1 MLWDFANAELYSTGY
16 KSNRYVT
23 ATGNITGGNLITGG
37 LITATGNITGG
48 NLVTSG
54 VANVSSLSVTGT
66 SNLGAVGN
74 VKITGGTAN
83 YLLQTDGSGNLSW
96 VAGGIAY
103 ASSSVSFSAYVNTSY
118 ILNTSANAIVV
129 TLPNSPS
136 FGQQIGIIDGTGNAS
151 TNNITVYGN
160 GSNIQGL
167 NSNMTVTT
175 SRAAFTLVY
184 YDATQ
189 GWLLTNV

>member
-1 MLWDFANAELYSTGY
+1 MLFRS
-16 KSNRYVT
+16 S
-23 ATGNITGGNLITGG
+23 
-37 LITATGNITGG
+37 
-48 NLVTSG
+48 TSG
-54 VANVSSLSVTGT
+54 VSNGTSNVSIPSVNGNVNISSAGNANVLVVTGT
-66 SNLGAVGN
+66 GVNIAGTLNATENVAFSGANVNLGSVSNLH
-74 VKITGGTAN
+74 ISGGTAN
-83 YLLQTDGSGNLSW
+83 YVLQTDGAGNLNW
-96 VAGGIAY
+96 AAGGVVY
-103 ASSSVSFSAYVNTSY
+103 ASASANFSALVNMSY

-129 TLPNSPS
+129 TLPNTPS

-167 NSNMTVTT
+167 NSNMLVTT